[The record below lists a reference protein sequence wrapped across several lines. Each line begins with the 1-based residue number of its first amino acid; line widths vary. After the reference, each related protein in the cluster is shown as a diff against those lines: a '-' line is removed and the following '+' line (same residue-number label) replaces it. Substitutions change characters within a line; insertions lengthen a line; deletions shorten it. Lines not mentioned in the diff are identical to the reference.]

1 MPHFYKKILILP
13 LSKLCIRFNESVF
26 WFWFIGKP
34 TKEEIEIVYYFSFL
48 LVILVLVILVLRFC
62 DPGPDGPL
70 SVSSE
75 IDLVEW
81 SYLRSLI
88 ISLSPMTREFL
99 SIFYQG

>member
-1 MPHFYKKILILP
+1 MPHFYKKILIFP

-26 WFWFIGKP
+26 WFWFLGKP

-48 LVILVLVILVLRFC
+48 LVILVL
-62 DPGPDGPL
+62 GGPL